1 VYTENNSG
9 YFDPPGFR
17 PSIMYF
23 PAKQGVKV
31 KGAVLV
37 CPGGAFQFRS
47 NNEGKPVA
55 EYLSG
60 LGYQSY
66 VVNYRLRPYTM
77 QEGALDLARA
87 VRYVRSHAKDLGI
100 DEKDIAVMGFSAG
113 GILCG
118 ELLLNF
124 DGTINGTLIDRKY
137 VPDNLDKISAN
148 ASAVGMIYS
157 FYGRLSFASTDVE
170 KFKTSDLP
178 PAYFL
183 YGTRDP
189 FVDQFEACV
198 AALKQANIQV
208 ESHVLQGWPHG
219 FGAADGQWIIEFDKW
234 LSKIFE
240 NN

>member
-1 VYTENNSG
+1 
-9 YFDPPGFR
+9 
-17 PSIMYF
+17 
-23 PAKQGVKV
+23 
-31 KGAVLV
+31 
-37 CPGGAFQFRS
+37 
-47 NNEGKPVA
+47 
-55 EYLSG
+55 
-60 LGYQSY
+60 
-66 VVNYRLRPYTM
+66 
-77 QEGALDLARA
+77 
-87 VRYVRSHAKDLGI
+87 
-100 DEKDIAVMGFSAG
+100 
-113 GILCG
+113 
-118 ELLLNF
+118 LNF
-124 DGTINGTLIDRKY
+124 DEKVNGKSIDTKY

-148 ASAVGMIYS
+148 AAAVGMIYS